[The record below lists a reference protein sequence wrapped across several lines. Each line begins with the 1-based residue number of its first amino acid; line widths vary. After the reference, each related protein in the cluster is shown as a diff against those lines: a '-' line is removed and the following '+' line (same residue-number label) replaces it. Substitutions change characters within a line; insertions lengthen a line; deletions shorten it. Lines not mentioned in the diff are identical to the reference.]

1 MTKAEENKFSA
12 YRVVISV
19 LDGNQSIVSRLPA
32 LISAVTNF
40 KSLVSDISV
49 RDMEFITSTKGKT
62 KAKNLVE
69 DELLNVVIP
78 LADSLYAYASRNK
91 IEDIKAKSKVTR
103 NGLEKLRD
111 TDLISKARS
120 IYGLLDTNIA
130 VLADFGI
137 TSTKVTDLLNKIV
150 EYEAA
155 LSVKDTSFATKSA
168 TRKTLSQ
175 LFDQAD
181 LILKTE
187 IDTLM
192 ENFKADNKMFYD
204 QYWSAREIKDLGLGY
219 KDNPTPPTPPT
230 P

>member
-19 LDGNQSIVSRLPA
+19 LDENQSVVSTLPA

-49 RDMEFITSTKGKT
+49 RDMEFTTSTKGKT

-91 IEDIKAKSKVTR
+91 IEEIKAKSKVTR

-168 TRKTLSQ
+168 TRQTLSQ

-181 LILKTE
+181 FVLKTE
-187 IDTLM
+187 IDALM
-192 ENFKADNKMFYD
+192 ENFKAGNKMFYD
-204 QYWSAREIKDLGLGY
+204 QYRSARVIKDLGLGH
-219 KDNPTPPTPPT
+219 DEGPTPPTPPT